1 MRRPWNRLRAWVLA
15 VNTVGAV
22 VILQSIVSLQTT
34 PHRYEWLF
42 FAALTAVAG
51 SFSLKIGSISARVT
65 ISDTFFITTA
75 LLFGP
80 APATLA
86 VALGTL
92 VSSWRRGHAR
102 ERVTFNTCTC
112 AFAIWT
118 GSQVFFWL
126 AGVPPLTQAVSPVV
140 QLVTPL
146 LALTAVYF
154 VSNTGLIAVAV
165 ALDARRPVLAVWR
178 EHFLWLVATYF
189 AAASVSFC
197 LVLLMYEAGL
207 PAAILVLPLL
217 LVLHL
222 TLRSS
227 IGRVEDAREHLE
239 HLDRLYLSTVETLA
253 MAIDAKDDVTHS
265 HVRRVQAYAL
275 GLARALGVNDEETLK
290 AIEAAALLHDTGKLA
305 VPEHILNKPGKL
317 SELEFEQMKRHVDV
331 GADIL
336 SLVDF
341 PYPVVPIVRCH
352 HENWDGSGYPR
363 GVRGDDIPIGARIL
377 SVVDCYD
384 ALTSDRPYRRALD
397 REAATAILVERR
409 GTMYDPVIVDTF
421 IRILPQIAEDV
432 PPPRRN
438 EAALAQI
445 SQSAAT
451 MVPAPP
457 PVEATPDTV
466 VEQLGE
472 IVSLTKVVNA
482 ASSYADVLALASAT
496 VRRVVG
502 RGTCAIYLVSPDGRT
517 LTVEH
522 ASGPLAEPLTGTS
535 IEIGQ
540 KLSGWVAAHR
550 RTIVNSDAQLDLCE
564 VLSGDIGPHA
574 CLSTA
579 LCDGDTLAGVLTV
592 YRESSKQFAP
602 ADAQAFEL
610 MAPHLAR
617 LFTQQR
623 QSRPG
628 AAVRDLRV
636 VGGSQSRLHAT
647 GATGALAAL
656 QEKRVRRLHERE
668 AIGHRSPAGHS

>member
-15 VNTVGAV
+15 VNMVGAV

-197 LVLLMYEAGL
+197 LVLIMYEAGL

-336 SLVDF
+336 SLVEF

-352 HENWDGSGYPR
+352 HENWDGTGYPR
-363 GVRGDDIPIGARIL
+363 GVAGHDIPIGARIL
-377 SVVDCYD
+377 SVVDCFD
-384 ALTSDRPYRRALD
+384 ALTSDRPYRSALSDEQAFEVLRA
-397 REAATAILVERR
+397 RR
-409 GTMYDPVIVDTF
+409 GTMYEPRVVDTF
-421 IRILPQIAEDV
+421 MRVHRDLAAHASTFETHEALRQINRSAS
-432 PPPRRN
+432 
-438 EAALAQI
+438 ASLA
-445 SQSAAT
+445 SPL
-451 MVPAPP
+451 PAP
-457 PVEATPDTV
+457 VAASGGVSDDV
-466 VEQLGE
+466 LAF
-472 IVSLTKVVNA
+472 VSLA
-482 ASSYADVLALASAT
+482 RLASGDASMGDVLALASNLMSGLAPGAT
-496 VRRVVG
+496 VGWYTLDEGSGCLVLRHAAG
-502 RGTCAIYLVSPDGRT
+502 PAASQICGTT
-517 LTVEH
+517 LR
-522 ASGPLAEPLTGTS
+522 
-535 IEIGQ
+535 IGEGV
-540 KLSGWVAAHR
+540 SGWVAAQR
-550 RTIVNSDAQLDLCE
+550 QVIVNSEAALDLGE
-564 VLSGDIGPHA
+564 RAHIGSS
-574 CLSTA
+574 LVYA
-579 LCDGDTLAGVLTV
+579 LGAPLIA
-592 YRESSKQFAP
+592 RESLIGTVTLYSP
-602 ADAQAFEL
+602 SAFSDNQSRL
-610 MAPHLAR
+610 VQVIAPHLAQAVWSAR
-617 LFTQQR
+617 R
-623 QSRPG
+623 GESGAPVGAGGSRSATP
-628 AAVRDLRV
+628 ATDLRLV
-636 VGGSQSRLHAT
+636 V
-647 GATGALAAL
+647 
-656 QEKRVRRLHERE
+656 VR
-668 AIGHRSPAGHS
+668 